1 MQARAE
7 KERAKYEA
15 IWASQRYHEFSPGA
29 RFSSTFSGIVED
41 KKVSIIDLGCGA
53 GEGGKAL
60 KELGFTTM
68 TFMDIVKVD
77 KDLHPFICGCLW
89 DKWGLGLKWEW
100 GFCCDVMEHIPPEY
114 VSLVLHRIRERTK
127 RVFFSIAF
135 VDDTCGEIIQEKLH
149 LTIRSFKWWRD
160 FLKEFGEVE
169 DARDLGIQGIFVVNF
184 G

>member
-7 KERAKYEA
+7 KERTKYEA
-15 IWASQRYHEFSPGA
+15 IWASHRYHEFSPGA
-29 RFSSTFSGIVED
+29 KFAPAFADYVED
-41 KKVSIIDLGCGA
+41 KDLSVIDLGCGA

-60 KELGFTTM
+60 KDLGFTTM

-77 KDLHPFICGCLW
+77 EDLFPFICGCLW
-89 DKWGLGLKWEW
+89 DKWAPHAKWNW

-135 VDDTCGEIIQEKLH
+135 TEDHCGMAIQEELH
-149 LTIRSFKWWRD
+149 LTIKPFKWWRD

-169 DARDLGIQGIFVVNF
+169 DARDLGLQGIFIVRF
-184 G
+184 